1 MGKSEYIMFVNETNK
16 TNESDIFCLSG
27 LIIKRSD
34 YENNII
40 SQLNNLKTKY
50 FGKTNII
57 FHYTKMK
64 KPKYNYPEL
73 TDPITRNQFY
83 MDLVKIFN
91 NNSITIVSSYF
102 NKTYMNTLYDEL
114 TYSDYNVAF
123 KYLIES
129 FMHFLKKNNGSGMI
143 IMESRLFSQNQM
155 LQKTFNDYINN
166 GSELFKANVIEK
178 YIRCLGFI
186 VKNENCAGLQLV
198 DFVPSTIVR
207 ILNKEQDKFSMQKTI
222 SGKIYYANTKYQ
234 NLIGLRNI
242 LGEIEKEE
250 EKSDKH

>member
-1 MGKSEYIMFVNETNK
+1 MKKSEYIMFVDETNK
-16 TNESDIFCLSG
+16 TNKSDIFCLSG
-27 LIIKRSD
+27 LIVKRSD
-34 YENNII
+34 YENKII
-40 SQLNNLKTKY
+40 SQINNLKLKY
-50 FGKTNII
+50 FDKTDIV

-64 KPKYNYPEL
+64 KPKYSYPEL
-73 TDPITRNQFY
+73 TDPVTRNSFY
-83 MDLVKIFN
+83 MDLLKIFN
-91 NNSITIVSSYF
+91 DNSITIVSSYF
-102 NKTYMNTLYDEL
+102 NKTYMNDLYDEL

-129 FMHFLKKNNGSGMI
+129 FMHFLKKNNGDGMI
-143 IMESRLFSQNQM
+143 IMESRLFSQNQT

-166 GSELFKANVIEK
+166 GSELFKADVVRN

-207 ILNKEQDKFSMQKTI
+207 ILNKEQDKFSIQKTI
-222 SGKIYYANTKYQ
+222 SDKIYYANTEYQ

-242 LGEIEKEE
+242 LGETTKEE
-250 EKSDKH
+250 EKSDKQ